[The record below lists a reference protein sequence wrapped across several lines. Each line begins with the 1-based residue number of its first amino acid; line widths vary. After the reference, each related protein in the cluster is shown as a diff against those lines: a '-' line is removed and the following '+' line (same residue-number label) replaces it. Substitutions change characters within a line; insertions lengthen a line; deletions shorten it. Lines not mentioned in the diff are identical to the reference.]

1 MIARLNKTL
10 YRIDKLI
17 STEKPQIEV
26 MLDNFKEISDN
37 LKKLT
42 ENLKQHPSD
51 LLFSNPPP
59 PSETLK

>member
-1 MIARLNKTL
+1 
-10 YRIDKLI
+10 
-17 STEKPQIEV
+17 
-26 MLDNFKEISDN
+26 MLVNFKEISDN
-37 LKKLT
+37 LRKLT